1 MPVRTGDDLGP
12 KKQKAR
18 APRVIAIDGPGG
30 AGKSSVGE
38 RVAAALGYRLVDTGL
53 MYRALTWAALR
64 RGLDPTDEAALAALA
79 RSARVEV
86 SPLPPGSAESHAVF
100 VDGADATPHVRE
112 PEVEGAVSL
121 VSRVPAVREE
131 MVRRQREL
139 ATMEPGV
146 VIIGR
151 DIGTVVVPDAGLKIY
166 LDASP
171 ETRARR
177 RQEQLERR
185 GRDVNRSAVAE
196 AMARRDSIDSTR
208 EVSPLRPAADAHV
221 IDTDRLSL
229 DEVVERVM
237 ELVRACRS

>member
-1 MPVRTGDDLGP
+1 M
-12 KKQKAR
+12 
-18 APRVIAIDGPGG
+18 IAIDGPGG

-38 RVAAALGYRLVDTGL
+38 RIAAALGYRLIDTGL

-64 RGLDPTDEAALAALA
+64 RGIDPEDEEALTALA
-79 RSARVEV
+79 RKAEVEV
-86 SPLPPGSAESHAVF
+86 APLPRGSAESHAVL
-100 VDGADATPHVRE
+100 VDGDDATPHLRE
-112 PEVEGAVSL
+112 PEVEAAVSL
-121 VSRVPAVREE
+121 VSRVPAVREA

-146 VIIGR
+146 VMIGR
-151 DIGTVVVPDAGLKIY
+151 DIGTVVAPDAGLKVY

-171 ETRARR
+171 QVRARR
-177 RQEQLERR
+177 RQQQLERR
-185 GRDVNRSAVAE
+185 GRDVDRAAVAE
-196 AMARRDSIDSTR
+196 AMARRDVIDSTR
-208 EVSPLRPAADAHV
+208 DVSPLRAAPDAHV

>member
-1 MPVRTGDDLGP
+1 
-12 KKQKAR
+12 
-18 APRVIAIDGPGG
+18 
-30 AGKSSVGE
+30 
-38 RVAAALGYRLVDTGL
+38 

-64 RGLDPTDEAALAALA
+64 RGIDPEDEAALAVLA
-79 RSARVEV
+79 RKASVEV
-86 SPLPPGSAESHAVF
+86 APAPPGSPESHAVL
-100 VDGADATPHVRE
+100 VDGEDATPHLRE
-112 PEVEGAVSL
+112 PDVEGAVSL

-146 VIIGR
+146 VMIGR
-151 DIGTVVVPDAGLKIY
+151 DIGTVVAPGAGLKIY

-171 ETRARR
+171 EVRARR
-177 RQEQLERR
+177 RQQQLERR
-185 GRDVNRSAVAE
+185 GRDVNRRAVAE
-196 AMARRDSIDSTR
+196 AMARRDVIDSTR
-208 EVSPLRPAADAHV
+208 DVSPMRPAPDAHV